1 MAHIY
6 QATHHSSSLETLQEE
21 AGAKNWWLSM
31 PLAFLA
37 LGLGMLFSGLLSQ
50 WLIQPF
56 INPSNQLVLGEVST
70 LLFPGI
76 SALSLLLVAKVWEH
90 RSLAS
95 FGLWREKLG
104 RNLLLGAAIGC
115 LTTTAIFVVNALAG
129 QLHFRLG
136 NQFNLALWPYL
147 LLMIFLE
154 ALAEEVIYRGFVL
167 NKLRTKMGLVP
178 AIALGNLFFGLM
190 HTFKGGAPFS
200 YILSVTLSG
209 VLFSLLFALTDNLW
223 LVAATHA
230 LYNLTLTNIFGLVE
244 SGPTFLRTTL
254 SSDSNPLLVGTAA
267 IPVVGGILEPI
278 TMTLICLFIAYLV
291 KKKADAKAL

>member
-1 MAHIY
+1 
-6 QATHHSSSLETLQEE
+6 
-21 AGAKNWWLSM
+21 
-31 PLAFLA
+31 
-37 LGLGMLFSGLLSQ
+37 
-50 WLIQPF
+50 
-56 INPSNQLVLGEVST
+56 
-70 LLFPGI
+70 
-76 SALSLLLVAKVWEH
+76 
-90 RSLAS
+90 
-95 FGLWREKLG
+95 
-104 RNLLLGAAIGC
+104 
-115 LTTTAIFVVNALAG
+115 
-129 QLHFRLG
+129 
-136 NQFNLALWPYL
+136 
-147 LLMIFLE
+147 
-154 ALAEEVIYRGFVL
+154 
-167 NKLRTKMGLVP
+167 
-178 AIALGNLFFGLM
+178 M

-267 IPVVGGILEPI
+267 IPIVGGILEPI